1 MTDQRALAQRQHRLL
16 AMHLALCCWVS
27 KKDAVILERGTFTK
41 YLSLER
47 VRRARIKQF
56 EEDASAWFPFK
67 TAFFLSGKEDSLSS
81 IILSRIPIP
90 TEVSSGSKSMNQR
103 VIDAARIGFALAP
116 SKDLS
121 HRYPEINEEDVVAE
135 LAVWAAGLSA
145 PLPVDAP
152 VK

>member
-1 MTDQRALAQRQHRLL
+1 M
-16 AMHLALCCWVS
+16 
-27 KKDAVILERGTFTK
+27 ILERSTFTK
-41 YLSLER
+41 YLQLER

-67 TAFFLSGKEDSLSS
+67 TAFFLTGKEDSLSS

-90 TEVSSGSKSMNQR
+90 NEVSSGSKSMSQR
-103 VIDAARIGFALAP
+103 VIDAAGIGFALAL

-145 PLPVDAP
+145 PSPAVATTKRKAVSPLLL
-152 VK
+152 KRLK